1 MSKATQRYPSSR
13 PLHVDTNRGCVAKAE
28 REIWQ
33 ALDKLDQFQREAV
46 LSRINAKVREDRQ
59 RGA

>member
-1 MSKATQRYPSSR
+1 MSRATQRYPSSR
-13 PLHVDTNRGCVAKAE
+13 PLRVDTNRGCVARAE

-33 ALDKLDQFQREAV
+33 VLNQLDQFQREAV
-46 LSRINAKVREDRQ
+46 LSRVTAKIRDDRQ